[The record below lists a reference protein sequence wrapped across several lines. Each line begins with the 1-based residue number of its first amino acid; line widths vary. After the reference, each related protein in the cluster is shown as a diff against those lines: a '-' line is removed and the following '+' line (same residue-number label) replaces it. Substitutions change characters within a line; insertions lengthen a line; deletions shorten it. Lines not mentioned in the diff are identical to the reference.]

1 MSDLLDELDEAER
14 VMRECGEKFD
24 DVTAMY
30 CRREAEHDGDH
41 QGYLVITWPR
51 AAAARDSAGEAT

>member
-1 MSDLLDELDEAER
+1 
-14 VMRECGEKFD
+14 MRECGEKFD